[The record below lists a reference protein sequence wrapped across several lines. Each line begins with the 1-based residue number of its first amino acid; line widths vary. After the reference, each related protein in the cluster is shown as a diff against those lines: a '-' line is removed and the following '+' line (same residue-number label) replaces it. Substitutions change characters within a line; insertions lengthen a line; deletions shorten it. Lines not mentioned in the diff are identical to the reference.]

1 MSYYNYGGELVPDH
15 AGYLHG
21 INHRLNYKGEIDHDT
36 IAALTT
42 SGTAQKWDCYLYNGN
57 LYEAYGD
64 IIRKGDYCYWDGIIW
79 RAIAPPAPVPR
90 QRQYDVVI
98 VGGGAAGIGAAYALR
113 DSGLAVCI
121 VDRNDHL
128 GGTHTQGGVIQQ
140 LATPVPSWYK
150 DIISDAMDAG
160 MGRWDSSKFAPGEG
174 SAFDKNWR
182 GSLVSTS
189 KNNANGGNAY
199 TINPIWLE
207 RRYHDDLAP
216 TIDIL
221 TGATVQEVH
230 VTQQSKTNRR
240 ITAIDITTGEGR
252 WTINGKVFVDASGDA
267 VLTTLTG
274 ELGKDYLFGS
284 DAKTAFNEP
293 SLPDGY
299 AGAQDELNPAE
310 QTYLKFGVT
319 SAVTAF
325 FGDVTKFGETEYLSD
340 GTIKGQ
346 NNNWAWPQVG
356 GTVFAGVNTTPVTV
370 NVMSPDGN
378 TNIAASVML
387 GGYDAAR
394 ALGYNNAIAH
404 NAHYNVVNGWMR
416 PCAMLAIRESFRPVC
431 DTMVTENEIGVRCTA
446 ANLGDAI
453 AVSSWYC
460 DIHPFAD
467 VAHANSITSRTVTT
481 VPDIV
486 YGIPYGALIP
496 KAFNNVLCAGRC
508 IGASHIGASAVRLI
522 KTCIST
528 GYAAGHAARL
538 ALSSHVGDVRNVPA
552 AYIQAAVGLPE
563 LLGEI
568 EEYWPVAAE

>member
-1 MSYYNYGGELVPDH
+1 MSYHNYSGDLVLDH

-21 INHRLNYKGEIDHDT
+21 VNSRLNYLGEIDHDT

-64 IIRKGDYCYWDGIIW
+64 IIRQGDYCYWDGVIW
-79 RAIAPPAPVPR
+79 RAIAPPAPTPK

-121 VDRNDHL
+121 IDRNNHL

-150 DIISDAMDAG
+150 TIISDAMDAG
-160 MGRWDSSKFAPGEG
+160 MGRWDSTKFTPGDG
-174 SAFDKNWR
+174 STFDKNWR
-182 GSLVSTS
+182 GGLVSTS
-189 KNNANGGNAY
+189 KNNTNGGNSY

-207 RRYHDDLAP
+207 RRYHDDLSP

-221 TGATVQEVH
+221 SGATVQEVH
-230 VTQQSKTNRR
+230 IADSR
-240 ITAIDITTGEGR
+240 IAAIDITTGEGR
-252 WTINGKVFVDASGDA
+252 VTINGKVFLDCSGDA
-267 VLTTLTG
+267 VLSTIPG

-284 DAKTAFNEP
+284 DSKAAYNEP

-299 AGAQDELNPAE
+299 TAAQDELNPAE

-319 SAVTAF
+319 SAATAF
-325 FGDVTKFGETEYLSD
+325 FGDVTKFGETQYLNG
-340 GTIKGQ
+340 GTIQGQ
-346 NNNWAWPQVG
+346 NNNWAWPQNG
-356 GTVFAGVNTTPVTV
+356 GTVFDGVTTTPVTV
-370 NVMSPDGN
+370 NVMSPDQH
-378 TNIAASVML
+378 TNIPASVML
-387 GGYDAAR
+387 DGYDAAR
-394 ALGYNNAIAH
+394 ALGCNNAVAH
-404 NAHYNVVNGWMR
+404 NSHYNVVNGWMR
-416 PCAMLAIRESFRPVC
+416 PCEMLAIRESFRPVC
-431 DTMVTENEIGVRCTA
+431 DVMVTENEIGVRCTA
-446 ANLGDAI
+446 AGIGDAI

-467 VAHANSITSRTVTT
+467 EGHANSVNSSTVTT

-496 KAFNNVLCAGRC
+496 KRYTNVLCAGRC

-538 ALSSHVGDVRNVPA
+538 ALSSHVDDVRDVPA

-563 LLGEI
+563 LLEEI
-568 EEYWPVAAE
+568 ETYWPVGG